1 MVVARTGAG
10 RNLVGL
16 RSAPARRVLPP
27 NTMTVS
33 LRALFATLIIA
44 AVAWTTREVRSFGFL
59 PLVDDDVNIFYNVHM
74 GPPDASRLHWM
85 MSDFSYVHRYMPLG
99 WLGFSLVYSFSGLD
113 PWGYHAA
120 DVVLHAA
127 NAVLVFL
134 VLGQLLARFA
144 GGAPER
150 SRTVAAGLA
159 TLLWALH
166 PLRVETTSWCSG
178 LLYSQAAFFALVG
191 VLCRFAELRAR
202 VESRGTKA
210 ALLLACGLC
219 AFAASVL
226 TYPVAL
232 FLPFAMAFVDRPW
245 CGPAARARR
254 ATTLGSLAYCLV
266 AIAGLALTVAAR
278 ATAIATWLKAPTL
291 AQFGPLDRLLQGA
304 YVAAVYLWRTCWT
317 GDIRW
322 MPLTLFDAGA
332 IGVLGWVGAAILI
345 GATVVAWRARRTQP
359 FLAACWVSFLI
370 LVIPN
375 LGLSEHP
382 HTIADRYLYFTGIV
396 FSAALAFILARLRSG
411 AASAVCVVL
420 SIACAI
426 VSVRDARNWRS
437 TEAFQARMLRNPDPD
452 LAHITAAR
460 AGKLRFLG
468 GDVRGGRE
476 AVAREI
482 KEAPMVGGVVLTWE
496 QVAPPPG
503 LTPALA
509 ATTLQEWPAAP
520 FAVAHAQI
528 ARQQLAEGR
537 AADALLHL
545 DQALAISPS
554 YEEAR
559 FRRGV
564 ILASFGDTDLALHD
578 WLFVRSAG
586 APGKNRSAELDYLGD
601 SIGKAFSARGD
612 ARTRALSGRLH
623 G

>member
-1 MVVARTGAG
+1 M
-10 RNLVGL
+10 VGL
-16 RSAPARRVLPP
+16 RSAPARRGLHS

-44 AVAWTTREVRSFGFL
+44 AVAWTTREVTTFGFL
-59 PLVDDDVNIFYNVHM
+59 PLVDDDVNIFYNPHM
-74 GPPDASRLHWM
+74 GAPDASRLHWM

-99 WLGFSLVYSFSGLD
+99 WLGFSLVYSVCGLD

-120 DVVLHAA
+120 DLVLHAA

-134 VLGQLLARFA
+134 VLGQLLGRFA
-144 GGAPER
+144 GETPER
-150 SRTVAAGLA
+150 NRTMAAGLA
-159 TLLWALH
+159 ALLWALH

-178 LLYSQAAFFALVG
+178 LLYSQAAFLALVG

-202 VESRGTKA
+202 VDSKGAKA
-210 ALLLACGLC
+210 GVLLACGLL

-232 FLPFAMAFVDRPW
+232 FLPFAVALVDRAW
-245 CGPAARARR
+245 VGPGARR
-254 ATTLGSLAYCLV
+254 AASLGSVAYSFI
-266 AIAGLALTVAAR
+266 AIAGLVLTVAAR
-278 ATAIATWLKAPTL
+278 GTAVATWLKAPTL

-304 YVAAVYLWRTCWT
+304 YVAVVYLWRTCWT
-317 GDIRW
+317 GDLRW
-322 MPLTLFDAGA
+322 MPLTLFDTGA
-332 IGVLGWVGAAILI
+332 IGFLGWVAAAVLLA
-345 GATVVAWRARRTQP
+345 ATSIAWRARRSEP

-370 LVIPN
+370 LIIPN

-382 HTIADRYLYFTGIV
+382 HTIADRYLYFSGIV
-396 FSAALAFILARLRSG
+396 FSAALAFVLARSRSR
-411 AASAVCVVL
+411 AASAVCVFL
-420 SIACAI
+420 AIACAI
-426 VSVRDARNWRS
+426 VSVRDARNWTS
-437 TEAFQARMLRNPDPD
+437 TEAFQARMLQNPDPD

-460 AGKLRFLG
+460 AGKLRFLA

-476 AVAREI
+476 AVAREL

-503 LTPALA
+503 LSPALA

-520 FAVAHAQI
+520 FAVAHAAI

-545 DQALAISPS
+545 DQALAVSPF

-564 ILASFGDTDLALHD
+564 ILASLRDTDLALHD
-578 WLFVRSAG
+578 WLFVRNANG
-586 APGKNRSAELDYLGD
+586 PGKDRSAELDYLGA
-601 SIGKAFSARGD
+601 SIAKALEARGD
-612 ARTRALSGRLH
+612 ARAKAMSGRLH